1 MNTSATNASK
11 FQDEQRENTLLK
23 IKSAISY
30 LRENHISLTKT
41 NIANE
46 AGIHRNTLNK
56 PYVEEFFLANPELLA
71 GKNEPMGL
79 TKEEYE
85 IRIIDLEEKLK
96 QSVAYNKKLKGDN
109 HRLSNQLNE
118 LETKYEK
125 LLGAYQVETSEKYF
139 FI

>member
-1 MNTSATNASK
+1 MSNSVTNASK
-11 FQDEQRENTLLK
+11 FQDEQRENTLSK

-30 LRENHISLTKT
+30 LRENHIALTKT

-71 GKNEPMGL
+71 SKNEPSGL
-79 TKEEYE
+79 AKEQYE
-85 IRIIDLEEKLK
+85 MRIADLEEKLK
-96 QSVAYNKKLKGDN
+96 QSVAYNKKLKEDN
-109 HRLSNQLNE
+109 HRLSNQLKE
-118 LETKYEK
+118 LETDYEK

-139 FI
+139 HI